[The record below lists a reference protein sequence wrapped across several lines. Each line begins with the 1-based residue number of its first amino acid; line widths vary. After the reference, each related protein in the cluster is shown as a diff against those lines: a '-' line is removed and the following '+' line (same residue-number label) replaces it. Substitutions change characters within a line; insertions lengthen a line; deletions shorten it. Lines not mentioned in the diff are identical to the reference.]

1 MTAEWPSVSFTH
13 PEKKSV
19 FAFPYPGKV
28 MMSLITGGRMKFAL
42 ILIALVSFSSFAQSE
57 RPLKKIL
64 ATHSC
69 EMKIMKTPVIF
80 AKEKT
85 RTLSKGLIFTASE
98 WSSSLRRL
106 KVKRAMTIH
115 SITNKHL
122 LMDDASIA
130 SVCVLNESTR
140 KCDTNMESL
149 TISQI
154 EEKSGKSV
162 KITCRKDVVTD
173 I

>member
-1 MTAEWPSVSFTH
+1 
-13 PEKKSV
+13 
-19 FAFPYPGKV
+19 
-28 MMSLITGGRMKFAL
+28 MKFAL
-42 ILIALVSFSSFAQSE
+42 ILIAFVSFSSFAQTE
-57 RPLKKIL
+57 LPLKKIL

-69 EMKIMKTPVIF
+69 ELKILESPVIF

-85 RTLSKGLIFTASE
+85 RTLSKGLIFAASE
-98 WSSSLRRL
+98 WSASLRRL
-106 KVKRAMTIH
+106 KVNRVMTIH
-115 SITNKHL
+115 SISTKRL
-122 LMDDASIA
+122 QMDDASIA

-154 EEKSGKSV
+154 EEKSGKTV
-162 KITCRKDVVTD
+162 KITCRKDAVTD